1 MTVMTATAG
10 SIGSGPFTVRDLEG
24 MPDDGRRYELID
36 GELFV
41 SPAPGTRHQ
50 RLAYRLFSA
59 LDRVCPPQLLVL
71 GAPYAVQPHGW
82 TELQPDLLVGR
93 RSDFTE
99 KLLPVAPLLAVE
111 VLSRSTAKVDLEVKK
126 RAYERLGTECYW
138 VIDPVRPSMLVYEL
152 DEAGRYAEVA
162 RVMDGKPFYA
172 ERPFDAR
179 IVLTDLV
186 DEFGPDW
193 QED

>member
-1 MTVMTATAG
+1 MTLMTATAG
-10 SIGSGPFTVRDLEG
+10 SARSGSFTVRDLEG

-41 SPAPGTRHQ
+41 SPASGTRHQ
-50 RLAYRLFSA
+50 SVAYLLFGVLHA
-59 LDRVCPPQLLVL
+59 ACPAHLKVL
-71 GAPYAVQPHGW
+71 GAPFAVKPHGR

-93 RSDFTE
+93 RADFTD

-138 VIDPVRPSMLVYEL
+138 VIDPAHPSMLVYEL
-152 DEAGRYAEVA
+152 DGEGRYAEVA
-162 RVMDGKPFYA
+162 RVAEEKPFYA
-172 ERPFDAR
+172 ERPFDVR

-186 DEFGPDW
+186 DEFGPGW
-193 QED
+193 